1 MKNGKFLKWS
11 LALALLAGP
20 AWAKAALPA
29 AEPTVAADDDSAL
42 ADPGEDTDAPS
53 AVSVSDLEILSNK
66 ISDLAKSAK
75 VGLLLQTQYDNTGF
89 NPLLPKG
96 FSSPTKVS
104 AETGKAYNDLFLGK
118 RAEISF
124 TGDLADKKIAYKV
137 QYDPLATTT
146 AKAGVSNGEQL
157 KDYWVK
163 ASYVP
168 FADLQFGQY
177 KYAQALEGR
186 TPSGELDFA
195 NTAFITT
202 ALEGRRDLAFQV
214 SGSKIP
220 AGPLAVE
227 YAVALVQGAGQNS
240 GADNNDSKDF
250 AGRVGVTVPDTNW
263 NLYLGASAYAG
274 TEPDAGVT
282 TTTPASVVH
291 AGWDRNNLGFE
302 GRLTVGGLKLQGEYI
317 QGQLEPG
324 NNYNPWAGS
333 SLANAKLSKPE
344 GWYATA
350 SYRYQDWRLGV
361 RGESYDPD
369 NTKGSP
375 FNKNSD
381 ILTVGLDWFQG
392 KDKFKL
398 SADYEKHFNQY
409 DAFVGQAQI
418 NL

>member
-42 ADPGEDTDAPS
+42 TDPGEDTDAPS

-75 VGLLLQTQYDNTGF
+75 VSLLLQTQYDNTGF

-168 FADLQFGQY
+168 FADLQFGQF

-250 AGRVGVTVPDTNW
+250 AGRFGLTLADQNWTAYVGATG
-263 NLYLGASAYAG
+263 YIG
-274 TEPDAGVT
+274 TEIDNAAAPV
-282 TTTPASVVH
+282 PASLLLK
-291 AGWDRNNLGFE
+291 GWDRTNSGFE
-302 GRLTVGGLKLQGEYI
+302 TRINIGGLKLQGEYI
-317 QGQLEPG
+317 QGELEPG
-324 NNYNPWAGS
+324 NNYNPWAGTTA
-333 SLANAKLSKPE
+333 ANAKNSNPQ

-361 RGESYDPD
+361 RGESYTPD
-369 NTKGSP
+369 TTPNSP
-375 FNKNSD
+375 FNKKSD

-398 SADYEKHFNQY
+398 SANYEKHFNQY
-409 DAFVGQAQI
+409 DVFIGQAQI